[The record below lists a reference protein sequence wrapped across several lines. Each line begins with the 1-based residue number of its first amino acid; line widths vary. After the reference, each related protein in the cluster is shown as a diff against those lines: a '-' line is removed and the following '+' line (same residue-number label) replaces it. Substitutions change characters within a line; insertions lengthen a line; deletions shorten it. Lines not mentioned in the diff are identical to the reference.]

1 MENSTNK
8 EVEEDLKDLDAKKDE
23 NIDVEQC
30 ENKEVEVET
39 EVETETDEV
48 KDEKVVDLNP
58 ALEIKKLEDKVKDL
72 DDKNLRLKAEYA
84 NFRRRTS
91 EEKTTIG
98 LFANEKIMNEMLTII
113 DNMQRALDS
122 ATDKEDS
129 LFKGVEMVN
138 KQLVDT
144 LNKFGLEEIKAEEGI
159 EFDPNLHMAVM
170 QEAVDGMDPNKIVL
184 VLQRG
189 YKLGAKVLRASM
201 VKVSC

>member
-23 NIDVEQC
+23 KVDVEQC
-30 ENKEVEVET
+30 ENKEAEVET
-39 EVETETDEV
+39 EVETDEI

-58 ALEIKKLEDKVKDL
+58 ALEIKKLEEKVKDL

-122 ATDKEDS
+122 ATDKEES

-144 LNKFGLEEIKAEEGI
+144 LNKFGLEEIKAEEGT

-184 VLQRG
+184 VLQKG